1 MLDIMDFVPI
11 FGIVFVFGT
20 IILVM
25 KFVMDYR
32 TAAKRLE
39 SEGGTVYRR
48 LAEEATT
55 SQRALLDE
63 VQRMNR
69 TLQEIERILRE
80 V

>member
-1 MLDIMDFVPI
+1 MVAGELIPIIVVP
-11 FGIVFVFGT
+11 VVFGA
-20 IILVM
+20 IVLIM
-25 KFVMDYR
+25 KYIMDYR

-39 SEGGTVYRR
+39 AEGGATYRK
-48 LAEEATT
+48 LAEEAVS
-55 SQRALLDE
+55 SQRQLLDE